1 MVEVLA
7 MKSDEFLTEI
17 TCRFIIPRGG
27 RILIKQLSDKWFL
40 HAWSN
45 IAAGPDHA
53 VWGRHENALEFF
65 DLKWA
70 LTIAPLYKAKVLVV
84 FPRQRIPFGMFKE
97 EIASFSR

>member
-1 MVEVLA
+1 
-7 MKSDEFLTEI
+7 MKPDEFLTNI

-27 RILIKQLSDKWFL
+27 RILLKEKDSHWFL
-40 HAWSN
+40 GGWTN

-53 VWGRHENALEFF
+53 VWGKADSALEFF

-70 LTIAPLYKAKVLVV
+70 LTIAPLYKAQVRVV
-84 FPRQRIPFGMFKE
+84 FPRQRVPFGMFKE

>member
-1 MVEVLA
+1 
-7 MKSDEFLTEI
+7 MKTDDLLTGI

-27 RILIKQLSDKWFL
+27 RILVKKQFDNWFL

-53 VWGRHENALEFF
+53 VWGGRENALEFF
-65 DLKWA
+65 NLKWA
-70 LTIAPLYKAKVLVV
+70 LTIAPLYKSKVLVV
-84 FPRQRIPFGMFKE
+84 FPRTRIPFGMFKE